1 MRRMLASLLLLT
13 GSWVSY
19 VETLRGQELPD
30 KVTEMLIRSVEES
43 GVVPDESGIEE
54 ILDYYRE
61 LLLFPLN
68 INNAGREEL
77 ERLIILTDWQVEA
90 ILSYKEEFGNLLS
103 LNELY
108 NIPGLPSQ
116 SVSILIQFLTT
127 ETDNRKNKYSV
138 KDLCNNVGFE
148 MISRVKYLIEKEKGF
163 KSISKSEFDKH
174 PDSRYLGPR
183 GQFYSQFK
191 LESMNHLNCAVT
203 LERDAGE
210 KGVDY
215 KSINFSLMNTGCIDK
230 VILGDF
236 SARFGQGLV
245 LWNTFAMNSYSDSK
259 GLLKYPAGIS
269 PYNSTDENRSLRG
282 AAVTFRAE
290 RWKFSLLVSQRKY
303 DARVVGGTYTSLLKT
318 GLHNTKTTLE
328 RKGALGGS
336 LIGSNLTWSGNN
348 IRISQTSAIY
358 RYSMPYGGRDSVLR
372 KRDLSM
378 DGFQA
383 NFSLDGYLTMKKVR
397 FFGEVAADHIG
408 SFAAIAGALYSP
420 SNRLET
426 ALVLRNYS
434 EEYRAPF
441 ASPIARNLSIGGE
454 RGGRVCATLS
464 TGKYW
469 KTSVTF
475 ELLKN
480 YYNLT
485 LYATKSIEERGI
497 STSIKYN
504 WSDQRHCLR
513 YNHSFRISPKFTA
526 CCRFDFNVFTG
537 KETDIGYHLFGETV
551 FRAFSGKFDA
561 SLRAAYFNVP
571 VWETRV
577 YVHERDAL
585 HNFSIPFYYGEG
597 IRCYL
602 NVHIASLKKVD
613 LWIRISSTRYLDR
626 NESGEGT
633 TLISCPSKSE
643 AKLQLKLSL

>member
-1 MRRMLASLLLLT
+1 MRRMIASLLLLT
-13 GSWVSY
+13 GSWLSY
-19 VETLRGQELPD
+19 VEIVRGQELPD
-30 KVTEMLIRSVEES
+30 KVAEMLIRSVEES

-68 INNAGREEL
+68 INNAGREDL

-108 NIPGLPSQ
+108 NIPGLSSQ
-116 SVSILIQFLTT
+116 LVSIIIQFLTT
-127 ETDNRKNKYSV
+127 DTESRKNRYSAR
-138 KDLCNNVGFE
+138 DLCNNLGFE
-148 MISRVKYLIEKEKGF
+148 MISRVKFLMEKEKGF
-163 KSISKSEFDKH
+163 KPISKSEFEKH

-183 GQFYSQFK
+183 GQLYSQFK
-191 LESMNHLNCAVT
+191 VESMNHLNCAVT

-215 KSINFSLMNTGCIDK
+215 KSINLSLINTGCIEK
-230 VILGDF
+230 MIIGDY

-259 GLLKYPAGIS
+259 GLLKYPVGIS

-282 AAVTFRAE
+282 AAVTFRAAK
-290 RWKFSLLVSQRKY
+290 WKFTLLVSQRKY
-303 DARVVGGTYTSLLKT
+303 DARVVNGTYTSLLKT
-318 GLHNTKTTLE
+318 GLHNTKTTHE

-348 IRISQTSAIY
+348 IRVSQTSAIF
-358 RYSMPYGGRDSVLR
+358 RYSMPYGGRDSVLK

-378 DGFQA
+378 DGYQG
-383 NFSLDGYLTMKKVR
+383 NFSLDGYWTLKKVR
-397 FFGEVAADHIG
+397 FFGEVATDHIG

-454 RGGRVCATLS
+454 RGARIFSTLS
-464 TGKYW
+464 IGKYW
-469 KTSVTF
+469 KTAVTF
-475 ELLKN
+475 ELLKD

-485 LYATKSIEERGI
+485 LYATKSIEEKGI

-504 WSDQRHCLR
+504 WSDQRHCFR
-513 YNHSFRISPKFTA
+513 YNHSFRISSKFTA
-526 CCRFDFNVFTG
+526 CYRFDFNFFTG
-537 KETDIGYHLFGETV
+537 KETNIGCHLFGETV
-551 FRAFSGKFDA
+551 FKAFSGKFDA
-561 SLRAAYFNVP
+561 SVRIAYFNVP

-577 YVHERDAL
+577 YVYERDAL

-602 NVHIASLKKVD
+602 NVHLAPLKKGD
-613 LWIRISSTRYLDR
+613 LWLRIASTRYLDR
-626 NESGEGT
+626 KENGEGT

-643 AKLQLKLSL
+643 AKLQLRLRL